1 MNKDAFMDYFFGR
14 KEETNGYS
22 RLEGVWIEADT
33 LEFAIYK
40 FAYAEDDIY
49 KYLSDYSLSEYNYD
63 LRKYVLKDGC
73 YDKAEINIYA
83 KTNKDSE
90 SELVKTIKISELEN
104 FNFDDIEK
112 KLASKGQKADSQE
125 IALVKEDTIKIYA
138 ENLPQE
144 FKEGKI
150 KTVKDF
156 NNCRTEIEKKMLELE
171 KQKQELESQIAEME
185 KWLKGKYRVIC
196 AYETY
201 LGTKEEIVELIG
213 EGKTSNEPIH
223 LYQAV
228 RFMDEEYGIVNLEK
242 ITETTYVEMD
252 AFDYKNIDL
261 FDKWITENYKM
272 FIPSERGIVMWRIKR
287 LRKDYGDTWENM
299 VCNGY
304 NANCYFLIRN
314 GERLYRIFS
323 DVASKDDTM
332 FPTEQQSLIAG
343 RKWSTSKEFDQESF
357 MENTLPWKY
366 ILVAI
371 QGILDRTNILGTDC
385 QFKTNLICGL
395 FDKEKIVLVRDKERK
410 DLIGDDTMPSWSNY
424 LKENR
429 NKTKIGDRIIITD
442 LWGSKNYYVGH
453 TDDISFICDHNIG
466 WRRRW
471 VGIPNRSKVYEIKDY
486 DEKKDKYKIL
496 YFEERWFD
504 DIKKKRTAIW
514 LDKTEFFNLSQTT
527 EKDLKYYLNDRRER
541 ENYLD
546 MLPKVKLA
554 YKYFKTKAY
563 EREDYFK
570 EHFAEE

>member
-1 MNKDAFMDYFFGR
+1 MKYFFGR

-22 RLEGVWIEADT
+22 RLEGVWVEADT

-40 FAYAEDDIY
+40 FAYTEDDIY
-49 KYLSDYSLSEYNYD
+49 KYLSDYSLSEYNYT
-63 LRKYVLKDGC
+63 LNKYIIKDGC

-83 KTNKDSE
+83 KTNEDSE
-90 SELVKTIKISELEN
+90 SELVKTIKVSELEN
-104 FNFDDIEK
+104 FNFDNVEK
-112 KLASKGQKADSQE
+112 ELSSKGHKANSQE
-125 IALVKEDTIKIYA
+125 IALMNDDTIKVYA

-171 KQKQELESQIAEME
+171 KQKQELESQITEME

-201 LGTKEEIVELIG
+201 LGTKEEVVELIG
-213 EGKTSNEPIH
+213 KGKTSNEPIH

-272 FIPSERGIVMWRIKR
+272 FIPAERGIVMWRIKR
-287 LRKDYGDTWENM
+287 HGKDYGDKWENI

-323 DVASKDDTM
+323 DVESKDDTM
-332 FPTEQQSLIAG
+332 FPTEEQSLQAG
-343 RKWSTSKEFDQESF
+343 RKWSMSKEFDQESF

-366 ILVAI
+366 ILIAI
-371 QGILDRTNILGTDC
+371 QGILDRTDILGTDC

-410 DLIGDDTMPSWSNY
+410 DLIGDATMPSWYSY

-429 NKTKIGDRIIITD
+429 NKTKVGDRIIITD
-442 LWGSKNYYVGH
+442 LCGSKNYYSGA
-453 TDDISFICDHNIG
+453 TDDTDFIYEHDMD

-486 DEKKDKYKIL
+486 NEKKDKYKIL
-496 YFEERWFD
+496 YFEERWYD
-504 DIKKKRTAIW
+504 DTKKKRTAIW
-514 LDKTEFFNLSQTT
+514 LHKDEFFNISQTT

-546 MLPKVKLA
+546 MLPKIKLA

-570 EHFAEE
+570 EHFMDD

>member
-1 MNKDAFMDYFFGR
+1 MDYFFGR

-22 RLEGVWIEADT
+22 RYEGVWIEADT

-40 FAYAEDDIY
+40 FAYTEDNIY
-49 KYLSDYSLSEYNYD
+49 KYLSDYSLSEYNSD
-63 LRKYVLKDGC
+63 LHKYIIKDGC

-83 KTNKDSE
+83 KTNEGSE
-90 SELVKTIKISELEN
+90 SELVKTIKVSELEN
-104 FNFDDIEK
+104 FNFDDVEK
-112 KLASKGQKADSQE
+112 KLSSKGQKADSQE
-125 IALVKEDTIKIYA
+125 IALMNDDAIKVYA

-150 KTVKDF
+150 KTIKDF
-156 NNCRTEIEKKMLELE
+156 NSCRTEIEKKMLELE
-171 KQKQELESQIAEME
+171 KQKQELKSQIVEME

-201 LGTKEEIVELIG
+201 LGTKEEVVELIG

-252 AFDYKNIDL
+252 DFDYKNIDL
-261 FDKWITENYKM
+261 FDKWIAENYKM

-287 LRKDYGDTWENM
+287 RRKDYGDKWENM
-299 VCNGY
+299 TCNGY

-323 DVASKDDTM
+323 DVTSKDDTM
-332 FPTEQQSLIAG
+332 FPTEQQSIEAG
-343 RKWSTSKEFDQESF
+343 YKFHGYKENEEFDQEEF

-366 ILVAI
+366 ILIAI
-371 QGILDRTNILGTDC
+371 QGILDRTDILGTDC

-410 DLIGDDTMPSWSNY
+410 DLIGDDTMPSWKNY
-424 LKENR
+424 LQENR
-429 NKTKIGDRIIITD
+429 DKTKIGDRIIITD
-442 LWGSKNYYVGH
+442 LWGSKNHYSGT
-453 TDDISFICDHNIG
+453 TDDVDFICEHDMD
-466 WRRRW
+466 WRRKY
-471 VGIPNRSKVYEIKDY
+471 VGIPKRSKVYEIKDY
-486 DEKKDKYKIL
+486 NEKKDKYKIL
-496 YFEERWFD
+496 YFEERWYD
-504 DIKKKRTAIW
+504 DTKKKRTAIW
-514 LDKTEFFNLSQTT
+514 LRKDEFFNISQTT
-527 EKDLKYYLNDRRER
+527 EKDLRYYLNDRRER

-546 MLPKVKLA
+546 MLPKIKLA

-570 EHFAEE
+570 EHFMDD

>member
-1 MNKDAFMDYFFGR
+1 MTYSFGR
-14 KEETNGYS
+14 IGETNGYS
-22 RLEGVWIEADT
+22 RFEGVHIEADS

-40 FAYAEDDIY
+40 FAYTEDNIY
-49 KYLSDYSLSEYNYD
+49 KYLSDYSLSEYNSG
-63 LRKYVLKDGC
+63 LNKYIIKDGC
-73 YDKAEINIYA
+73 YDKAEINIYVN
-83 KTNKDSE
+83 TEEDSK
-90 SELVKTIKISELEN
+90 LVKTIKVSELEN
-104 FNFDDIEK
+104 FNFDDVEK
-112 KLASKGQKADSQE
+112 ELSSKGQKTDSQE
-125 IALVKEDTIKIYA
+125 IALLKDDSVKVYA

-156 NNCRTEIEKKMLELE
+156 NSCRTEIEKKMLELE
-171 KQKQELESQIAEME
+171 KQKQELKLQIAEME

-201 LGTKEEIVELIG
+201 LGTKEEVIELIG

-242 ITETTYVEMD
+242 ITETTYVEMED
-252 AFDYKNIDL
+252 FDYKNIDL

-287 LRKDYGDTWENM
+287 RGKDYGDRWENM

-332 FPTEQQSLIAG
+332 FPTEEQSIQAG
-343 RKWSTSKEFDQESF
+343 KKWHNDKEFDRETF
-357 MENTLPWKY
+357 EENTLPWKY
-366 ILVAI
+366 ILIAI
-371 QGILDRTNILGTDC
+371 QGILDRTDILGTDC

-410 DLIGDDTMPSWSNY
+410 DLIGDDTMPSWNNY
-424 LKENR
+424 LQENR
-429 NKTKIGDRIIITD
+429 NKTKVGDRIIITD
-442 LWGSKNYYVGH
+442 LWGSKNYYLGN
-453 TDDISFICDHNIG
+453 TDDADFIYEHHMD
-466 WRRRW
+466 WRRRL
-471 VGIPNRSKVYEIKDY
+471 VGIPSRSKVYEIKDY
-486 DEKKDKYKIL
+486 NEDWGYKIL
-496 YFEERWFD
+496 YFEERWYD
-504 DIKKKRTAIW
+504 DTKKKRTAIW
-514 LDKTEFFNLSQTT
+514 LDKTEFFNISQST

-541 ENYLD
+541 EKYLD
-546 MLPKVKLA
+546 MLPKIELA

-570 EHFAEE
+570 EHFMDD

>member
-1 MNKDAFMDYFFGR
+1 MDYFFGR

-49 KYLSDYSLSEYNYD
+49 KYLSDYSLSEYNYE

-83 KTNKDSE
+83 KTNEDSE

-112 KLASKGQKADSQE
+112 KLSSKGQKADSQE
-125 IALVKEDTIKIYA
+125 IALLKEDTVKVYD

-156 NNCRTEIEKKMLELE
+156 NNCRTELEKKMLELE
-171 KQKQELESQIAEME
+171 KCKQELESQIAEME

-332 FPTEQQSLIAG
+332 FPTEQQSLTAG

-410 DLIGDDTMPSWSNY
+410 DLIGDDTMPSWNTY

-442 LWGSKNYYVGH
+442 LWGSKNYYIGH
-453 TDDISFICDHNIG
+453 TDDISFICEHNMG
-466 WRRRW
+466 WRRKW
-471 VGIPNRSKVYEIKDY
+471 VGIPNRSKAYEIKDY

-496 YFEERWFD
+496 YFEEMWSD
-504 DIKKKRTAIW
+504 DTKKKRTAIW

>member
-1 MNKDAFMDYFFGR
+1 MNYFFGR
-14 KEETNGYS
+14 KEERNGYP
-22 RLEGVWIEADT
+22 RFDGVQVEADT

-40 FAYAEDDIY
+40 FVYTEKNIY
-49 KYLSDYSLSEYNYD
+49 KYLSDYSLSEYNSD
-63 LRKYVLKDGC
+63 LGRYAIKDGC
-73 YDKAEINIYA
+73 YNKAKINIYVE
-83 KTNKDSE
+83 TEEDSK
-90 SELVKTIKISELEN
+90 LVKTIKISELEN
-104 FNFDDIEK
+104 FNFDDVEK
-112 KLASKGQKADSQE
+112 ELSSKGQKADSQE
-125 IALVKEDTIKIYA
+125 IALLKDDTVKVYA

-171 KQKQELESQIAEME
+171 IQKRKLESQLAEME

-201 LGTKEEIVELIG
+201 LGTKEEVIELIG

-242 ITETTYVEMD
+242 LTETTWVESE

-261 FDKWITENYKM
+261 FDEWITKNYKM

-287 LRKDYGDTWENM
+287 RGKDYDDRWENM

-332 FPTEQQSLIAG
+332 FPTEEQSIQAG
-343 RKWSTSKEFDQESF
+343 KKWHNDKEFDRETF
-357 MENTLPWKY
+357 EENILPWKY

-371 QGILDRTNILGTDC
+371 QGILDRTDILGTDC

-410 DLIGDDTMPSWSNY
+410 DLIGDATMPYWYNY

-442 LWGSKNYYVGH
+442 LWGSKNYYSGS
-453 TDDISFICDHNIG
+453 TDDVDFICEHNMD
-466 WRRRW
+466 WRRKW

-486 DEKKDKYKIL
+486 DDKKDKYKIL
-496 YFEERWFD
+496 YFEERWYGD
-504 DIKKKRTAIW
+504 TKKKRTAIW
-514 LDKTEFFNLSQTT
+514 LNKDEFFNISQTT

-546 MLPKVKLA
+546 MIPKIKLA

-570 EHFAEE
+570 EHFTDD

>member
-1 MNKDAFMDYFFGR
+1 MDYFFGR

-49 KYLSDYSLSEYNYD
+49 KYLSDYSLSEYNYE

-90 SELVKTIKISELEN
+90 PKFVKTVKISELEN

-125 IALVKEDTIKIYA
+125 IALVKEDTVKVYA

-287 LRKDYGDTWENM
+287 LRKDYGDIWENM

-314 GERLYRIFS
+314 GERLYRVFS
-323 DVASKDDTM
+323 DVSSKDDTM
-332 FPTEQQSLIAG
+332 FPTKEQNIQAG

-410 DLIGDDTMPSWSNY
+410 DLIGDNTMPSWNNY

-442 LWGSKNYYVGH
+442 LWGSKNYYIGH
-453 TDDISFICDHNIG
+453 TDDISFICDHHIG

-496 YFEERWFD
+496 YFEERWSD

-527 EKDLKYYLNDRRER
+527 EEDLKYYLNDRRER

-563 EREDYFK
+563 EREDYFR
-570 EHFAEE
+570 EHFADD

>member
-1 MNKDAFMDYFFGR
+1 MNYFFGR
-14 KEETNGYS
+14 KKETNGYS
-22 RLEGVWIEADT
+22 RFEGVRIEADT

-40 FAYAEDDIY
+40 FAYTEDNIY
-49 KYLSDYSLSEYNYD
+49 KYLSDYRLSEYNYG
-63 LRKYVLKDGC
+63 LNKYVLKDGC
-73 YDKAEINIYA
+73 YDKAKINIYVR
-83 KTNKDSE
+83 TTEDSE
-90 SELVKTIKISELEN
+90 LEFVKTIKISELEN
-104 FNFDDIEK
+104 LNFDDVEK
-112 KLASKGQKADSQE
+112 ELSSKGQKTDSQE
-125 IALVKEDTIKIYA
+125 IALMNDDAIKVYA

-156 NNCRTEIEKKMLELE
+156 NNCRNEIEKKKLELE

-201 LGTKEEIVELIG
+201 LGTKEEVVELIG

-242 ITETTYVEMD
+242 ITETTWVESD
-252 AFDYKNIDL
+252 DFDYKNINL
-261 FDKWITENYKM
+261 FDEWITKNYKM

-287 LRKDYGDTWENM
+287 LRKDYGDKWENM
-299 VCNGY
+299 ACNGY

-332 FPTEQQSLIAG
+332 FPTEAQSIQAG
-343 RKWSTSKEFDQESF
+343 YKFHGFKDNEKFDQESF

-366 ILVAI
+366 ILIAI
-371 QGILDRTNILGTDC
+371 QGILDRTDILGTDC
-385 QFKTNLICGL
+385 QFKTNLILGL
-395 FDKEKIVLVRDKERK
+395 YDKEKIVLVRDKERK
-410 DLIGDDTMPSWSNY
+410 DLIGDDTMPSWHDY

-429 NKTKIGDRIIITD
+429 NKTKVGDRIIITD
-442 LWGSKNYYVGH
+442 LWGSKNYYNGA
-453 TDDISFICDHNIG
+453 TDDTHFICEHDMD

-486 DEKKDKYKIL
+486 NEKKDKYKIL
-496 YFEERWFD
+496 YFEERYFGD
-504 DIKKKRTAIW
+504 TKRKRTAIW
-514 LDKTEFFNLSQTT
+514 LNKDEFFNISQTT

-541 ENYLD
+541 EHYLY
-546 MLPKVKLA
+546 MIPKVKLA

-563 EREDYFK
+563 EREDYFR
-570 EHFAEE
+570 EHFMDD

>member
-1 MNKDAFMDYFFGR
+1 MDYFFGR

-49 KYLSDYSLSEYNYD
+49 KYLSDSSLSEYDYN
-63 LRKYVLKDGC
+63 LNKYLLKDGC

-83 KTNKDSE
+83 KTNEGSE

-112 KLASKGQKADSQE
+112 KLSSKGQKADSQE
-125 IALVKEDTIKIYA
+125 IALIKEDTVKVYA

-156 NNCRTEIEKKMLELE
+156 NNCRTEIEKKILELE
-171 KQKQELESQIAEME
+171 KQKQKLNSQIAEME

-287 LRKDYGDTWENM
+287 LNKDYGDTWENM

-332 FPTEQQSLIAG
+332 FPTEQQSLEAG

-385 QFKTNLICGL
+385 QFKTNLLCGL

-410 DLIGDDTMPSWSNY
+410 DLIGDNTMPSWYDY

-442 LWGSKNYYVGH
+442 LWGSKNYYIGH

-496 YFEERWFD
+496 YFEERWYN

-527 EKDLKYYLNDRRER
+527 EEDLKYYLNDRRER

>member
-1 MNKDAFMDYFFGR
+1 MDYFFGR

-40 FAYAEDDIY
+40 FAYAENDIY

-63 LRKYVLKDGC
+63 LCKYVLKDGC
-73 YDKAEINIYA
+73 YDKAKINIYI
-83 KTNKDSE
+83 KTEEDYK
-90 SELVKTIKISELEN
+90 LVKTIKISELEN

-112 KLASKGQKADSQE
+112 KLSSKGQKADSQE
-125 IALVKEDTIKIYA
+125 IALVKEDTVKVYA

-156 NNCRTEIEKKMLELE
+156 NNCRTELEKKMLELE
-171 KQKQELESQIAEME
+171 KQKQELKSQIAEME

-242 ITETTYVEMD
+242 IKETTYVEMD

-272 FIPSERGIVMWRIKR
+272 FIPAERGIVMWRIRR
-287 LRKDYGDTWENM
+287 LNKDYGDTWENM

-314 GERLYRIFS
+314 GERLYRVFS
-323 DVASKDDTM
+323 DVSSKEDTM
-332 FPTEQQSLIAG
+332 FPTEQQSLEAG

-410 DLIGDDTMPSWSNY
+410 DLIGDDTMPSWHDY

-442 LWGSKNYYVGH
+442 LWGSKNYYIGH

-471 VGIPNRSKVYEIKDY
+471 VGIPDRSKVYEIKDY

-496 YFEERWFD
+496 YFEERWSD
-504 DIKKKRTAIW
+504 DTKKKRTAIW
-514 LDKTEFFNLSQTT
+514 LNKDEFFNISQTT

-541 ENYLD
+541 ESYLD

>member
-1 MNKDAFMDYFFGR
+1 MDYFFGR

-33 LEFAIYK
+33 LEFAVYK
-40 FAYAEDDIY
+40 FAYADNDIY
-49 KYLSDYSLSEYNYD
+49 KYLSDYSLSEYNYE

-73 YDKAEINIYA
+73 YDKAEINIYT
-83 KTNKDSE
+83 KTGKDSE
-90 SELVKTIKISELEN
+90 LELVKTIKISELEN

-112 KLASKGQKADSQE
+112 KLSSKGQKADSQE
-125 IALVKEDTIKIYA
+125 IALVKEDTVKVYA

-156 NNCRTEIEKKMLELE
+156 NNCRTELEKKILELE
-171 KQKQELESQIAEME
+171 KQKQELESQITEME

-213 EGKTSNEPIH
+213 EGKTSTEPIH

-242 ITETTYVEMD
+242 IKETTYVEMD
-252 AFDYKNIDL
+252 AFDYRNIDL

-272 FIPSERGIVMWRIKR
+272 FIPAERGIVMWRIRR
-287 LRKDYGDTWENM
+287 LKKDYGDTWENM

-314 GERLYRIFS
+314 GERLYRVFS
-323 DVASKDDTM
+323 DVSSKDDTM
-332 FPTEQQSLIAG
+332 FPTEQQSLAAG

-395 FDKEKIVLVRDKERK
+395 FDKDKIVLVRDKERK
-410 DLIGDDTMPSWSNY
+410 DLIGDGTMPSWSTY

-442 LWGSKNYYVGH
+442 LWGSKNSYIGS
-453 TDDISFICDHNIG
+453 TDDISFICDHDMG

-471 VGIPNRSKVYEIKDY
+471 VGIPKRNKVYEIKDY
-486 DEKKDKYKIL
+486 NEKKDKYKIL
-496 YFEERWFD
+496 YFEEMWCD
-504 DIKKKRTAIW
+504 DVKKKRTAIW

-570 EHFAEE
+570 EHFAE

>member
-1 MNKDAFMDYFFGR
+1 MNYFFGR
-14 KEETNGYS
+14 KEETNGYP

-40 FAYAEDDIY
+40 FAYTRDNIY
-49 KYLSDYSLSEYNYD
+49 KYLSDYNLSEYNSD
-63 LRKYVLKDGC
+63 LGRYVIKNGC
-73 YDKAEINIYA
+73 YDKAEINIYTET
-83 KTNKDSE
+83 KEDYKFI
-90 SELVKTIKISELEN
+90 KTIKISELEN
-104 FNFDDIEK
+104 FNFDDVEK
-112 KLASKGQKADSQE
+112 KLSSKGQKADSQE
-125 IALVKEDTIKIYA
+125 IVLMNDDTIKVYA

-144 FKEGKI
+144 FKEDKI

-156 NNCRTEIEKKMLELE
+156 NNCRTQIEKKMLELE
-171 KQKQELESQIAEME
+171 KQKQELKLQIAEME

-201 LGTKEEIVELIG
+201 LGTKEEVVELIG

-242 ITETTYVEMD
+242 LTETTWVQQD
-252 AFDYKNIDL
+252 DFDYQNIDL
-261 FDKWITENYKM
+261 FDDWITKNYKM

-287 LRKDYGDTWENM
+287 RRKDYGDKWENM
-299 VCNGY
+299 VCDGY
-304 NANCYFLIRN
+304 NRNCYFLIRN

-323 DVASKDDTM
+323 DVESKNDTM
-332 FPTEQQSLIAG
+332 FPTEQQSIEAG
-343 RKWSTSKEFDQESF
+343 KKWSSDKGFDQESF

-366 ILVAI
+366 ILIAI

-410 DLIGDDTMPSWSNY
+410 DLIGDDTMPSWYNY

-442 LWGSKNYYVGH
+442 LWGSKNYYGSD
-453 TDDISFICDHNIG
+453 TDDSYFIYEHNMD

-486 DEKKDKYKIL
+486 NEKKDKYKIL
-496 YFEERWFD
+496 YFEERWYND
-504 DIKKKRTAIW
+504 TKKKRTAIW
-514 LDKTEFFNLSQTT
+514 LNKDEFFNISQTT

-541 ENYLD
+541 EKYLD
-546 MLPKVKLA
+546 MLPKIKLA

-570 EHFAEE
+570 EHFMDD

>member
-1 MNKDAFMDYFFGR
+1 MDYFFGR

-22 RLEGVWIEADT
+22 RLEGVWVEADT

-40 FAYAEDDIY
+40 FAYTEDNIY
-49 KYLSDYSLSEYNYD
+49 KYLSDYSLSEYNSD
-63 LRKYVLKDGC
+63 LGRYVIKNGC

-83 KTNKDSE
+83 KINKDSE
-90 SELVKTIKISELEN
+90 SELVKTIKVSELEN
-104 FNFDDIEK
+104 FNFDDVEEK
-112 KLASKGQKADSQE
+112 LSSKGQKANSQE
-125 IALVKEDTIKIYA
+125 IALINDDTIKVYA

-156 NNCRTEIEKKMLELE
+156 NSCRTEIEKKMLELE
-171 KQKQELESQIAEME
+171 KQKQELKSQITEME

-201 LGTKEEIVELIG
+201 LGTKEEVVELIG
-213 EGKTSNEPIH
+213 KGKTSNEPIH

-242 ITETTYVEMD
+242 ITETTYIKMD
-252 AFDYKNIDL
+252 DFDYKNIDL

-287 LRKDYGDTWENM
+287 RGKDYGDKWENM
-299 VCNGY
+299 VCNEY

-332 FPTEQQSLIAG
+332 FPTEEQSIKAG
-343 RKWSTSKEFDQESF
+343 YKFHGYKENEEFDQESF

-366 ILVAI
+366 ILIAI

-385 QFKTNLICGL
+385 QFKTNLILGL
-395 FDKEKIVLVRDKERK
+395 YDKEKIVLVRDKERK
-410 DLIGDDTMPSWSNY
+410 DVIGDNTMPSWYNY

-442 LWGSKNYYVGH
+442 LWGSKNYYGGV
-453 TDDISFICDHNIG
+453 TDDVDFICEHNMD
-466 WRRRW
+466 WRRKY
-471 VGIPNRSKVYEIKDY
+471 VGVPNRSKVYEIKDY
-486 DEKKDKYKIL
+486 DKKKDKYKIL
-496 YFEERWFD
+496 YFEERYFGD
-504 DIKKKRTAIW
+504 TKRKRTAIW
-514 LDKTEFFNLSQTT
+514 LNKDEFFNLSQTT

-546 MLPKVKLA
+546 MLPIIKLA

-570 EHFAEE
+570 EHFTDD

>member
-1 MNKDAFMDYFFGR
+1 MNYFFGR
-14 KEETNGYS
+14 KEKTNGYS
-22 RLEGVWIEADT
+22 SLEGVYIEADS

-40 FAYAEDDIY
+40 FAYTENNIY
-49 KYLSDYSLSEYNYD
+49 KYLSDYNLSEYNYD
-63 LRKYVLKDGC
+63 LNRYVIKDGC

-83 KTNKDSE
+83 KTNEDSK

-104 FNFDDIEK
+104 FNFDDVEK
-112 KLASKGQKADSQE
+112 KLSSKGQKADSQE
-125 IALVKEDTIKIYA
+125 IALLKDDTVKVYD

-156 NNCRTEIEKKMLELE
+156 NNCRNEIEKKMFELE
-171 KQKQELESQIAEME
+171 KQKQELKLQVAEME

-201 LGTKEEIVELIG
+201 LGTKEEVVELIG

-252 AFDYKNIDL
+252 DFDYKNIDL
-261 FDKWITENYKM
+261 FDKWIVENYKM

-287 LRKDYGDTWENM
+287 RNKDYGDTWENM
-299 VCNGY
+299 TCNGY

-323 DVASKDDTM
+323 DVVSKDDTM
-332 FPTEQQSLIAG
+332 FPTEQQSIDAG
-343 RKWSTSKEFDQESF
+343 YRFHGYIENEEFDQESF

-366 ILVAI
+366 ILIAI
-371 QGILDRTNILGTDC
+371 QGILDRTDILGTDC

-410 DLIGDDTMPSWSNY
+410 DLIGDDTMPSWYNY

-429 NKTKIGDRIIITD
+429 DKTKIGDRIIITN
-442 LWGSKNYYVGH
+442 LWGSKNHYSGTTDDADFIYEHDMDWRRKYVG
-453 TDDISFICDHNIG
+453 
-466 WRRRW
+466 
-471 VGIPNRSKVYEIKDY
+471 VPKKSKVYEIKDY
-486 DEKKDKYKIL
+486 NEKKDKYKIL
-496 YFEERWFD
+496 YFEERYFGD
-504 DIKKKRTAIW
+504 TKRKRTAIW
-514 LDKTEFFNLSQTT
+514 LNKDEFFNLSQTT

-546 MLPKVKLA
+546 MIPKIKLA

-563 EREDYFK
+563 EREDYFR
-570 EHFAEE
+570 EHFTDD

>member
-1 MNKDAFMDYFFGR
+1 MDYFFGR

-49 KYLSDYSLSEYNYD
+49 KYLSDYSLSEYNYE

-90 SELVKTIKISELEN
+90 PKFVKTVKISELEN

-125 IALVKEDTIKIYA
+125 IALVKEDTVKVYA

-314 GERLYRIFS
+314 GERLYRVFS
-323 DVASKDDTM
+323 DVSSKDDTM
-332 FPTEQQSLIAG
+332 FPTKEQNIQAG

-410 DLIGDDTMPSWSNY
+410 DLIGDNTMPSWNNY

-442 LWGSKNYYVGH
+442 LWGSKNYYIGH
-453 TDDISFICDHNIG
+453 TDDISFICDHHIG

-496 YFEERWFD
+496 YFEERWSD

-527 EKDLKYYLNDRRER
+527 EEDLKYYLNDRRER

-563 EREDYFK
+563 EREDYFR
-570 EHFAEE
+570 EHFADD

>member
-1 MNKDAFMDYFFGR
+1 MTYFFGR
-14 KEETNGYS
+14 IAETNGYS
-22 RLEGVWIEADT
+22 IFKGVDIEADT

-40 FAYAEDDIY
+40 FAYTEDNIY
-49 KYLSDYSLSEYNYD
+49 KYLSDYSLSEYNSG
-63 LRKYVLKDGC
+63 LNKYVIKDGC
-73 YDKAEINIYA
+73 YDKAEINIYVN
-83 KTNKDSE
+83 TEKDSKP
-90 SELVKTIKISELEN
+90 VKTIKVSELEN
-104 FNFDDIEK
+104 FNFDDVEK
-112 KLASKGQKADSQE
+112 ELSSKGQKTDSQE
-125 IALVKEDTIKIYA
+125 IALLKDDTVKVYA

-171 KQKQELESQIAEME
+171 KQKRKLESQIAEME

-201 LGTKEEIVELIG
+201 LGTKEEVIELIG

-242 ITETTYVEMD
+242 ITETTYVEMED
-252 AFDYKNIDL
+252 FDYQNIDL

-287 LRKDYGDTWENM
+287 RGKDYGDRWENM

-332 FPTEQQSLIAG
+332 FPTEEQSIQAG
-343 RKWSTSKEFDQESF
+343 KKWYNDKEFDRETF
-357 MENTLPWKY
+357 EENTLPWKY
-366 ILVAI
+366 ILIAI
-371 QGILDRTNILGTDC
+371 QGILDRTDILGTDC

-410 DLIGDDTMPSWSNY
+410 DLIGDDTMPSWNNY
-424 LKENR
+424 LQENR
-429 NKTKIGDRIIITD
+429 DKTKVGDRIIITD
-442 LWGSKNYYVGH
+442 LWGSKNCYIGN
-453 TDDISFICDHNIG
+453 TDDSDFIYEHHMD

-471 VGIPNRSKVYEIKDY
+471 VGIPSRSKVYEVKDY
-486 DEKKDKYKIL
+486 NEDWGYKIL
-496 YFEERWFD
+496 YFEERWYD
-504 DIKKKRTAIW
+504 DTKKKRTALW
-514 LDKTEFFNLSQTT
+514 LDKTEFFNISQTT
-527 EKDLKYYLNDRRER
+527 EEDLKYYLNDRRER
-541 ENYLD
+541 EKYLE
-546 MLPKVKLA
+546 MLPKIKLA
-554 YKYFKTKAY
+554 YKYFKIKAY

-570 EHFAEE
+570 EHFTDD

>member
-1 MNKDAFMDYFFGR
+1 MTYFFGR
-14 KEETNGYS
+14 IGETNGYS
-22 RLEGVWIEADT
+22 RFEGVDIEADT

-40 FAYAEDDIY
+40 FAYTEDNIY
-49 KYLSDYSLSEYNYD
+49 KYLSDYSLSEYNSD
-63 LRKYVLKDGC
+63 LNKYIIKEGC
-73 YDKAEINIYA
+73 YDKAEINIYVN
-83 KTNKDSE
+83 TEEDSK
-90 SELVKTIKISELEN
+90 LVKTIKVSELEN
-104 FNFDDIEK
+104 FNFDDVK
-112 KLASKGQKADSQE
+112 KELSSKGQKTDSQE
-125 IALVKEDTIKIYA
+125 IALLKDDTVKVYA

-171 KQKQELESQIAEME
+171 KQKQELKSQIAEME

-201 LGTKEEIVELIG
+201 LGTKEEVIELIG

-242 ITETTYVEMD
+242 ITETTYVEMED
-252 AFDYKNIDL
+252 FDYQNIDL

-287 LRKDYGDTWENM
+287 RGKDYGDRWENM

-332 FPTEQQSLIAG
+332 FPTEEQSIQAG
-343 RKWSTSKEFDQESF
+343 KKWYNDKEFDRETF
-357 MENTLPWKY
+357 EENTLPWKY
-366 ILVAI
+366 ILIAI
-371 QGILDRTNILGTDC
+371 QGILDRTDILGTDC

-410 DLIGDDTMPSWSNY
+410 DLIGDDTMPSWNNY
-424 LKENR
+424 LQENR
-429 NKTKIGDRIIITD
+429 DKTKVGDRIIITD
-442 LWGSKNYYVGH
+442 LWGSKNYYLGN
-453 TDDISFICDHNIG
+453 TDDADFIYEHHMD
-466 WRRRW
+466 WRRRL
-471 VGIPNRSKVYEIKDY
+471 VGIPSRSKVYEVKDY
-486 DEKKDKYKIL
+486 NEDWGYKIL
-496 YFEERWFD
+496 YFEERWYD
-504 DIKKKRTAIW
+504 DTKKKRTAIW
-514 LDKTEFFNLSQTT
+514 LDKTEFFNISQTT

-541 ENYLD
+541 EKYLD
-546 MLPKVKLA
+546 MLPKIKLA

-570 EHFAEE
+570 EHFTDD

>member
-1 MNKDAFMDYFFGR
+1 MDYFFGR

-40 FAYAEDDIY
+40 FVYTEDDIY
-49 KYLSDYSLSEYNYD
+49 KYLSDYSLSEYNYE

-83 KTNKDSE
+83 KTDKDSE
-90 SELVKTIKISELEN
+90 SEFVKTIKISELEN

-112 KLASKGQKADSQE
+112 KLLSKGQKADSQE
-125 IALVKEDTIKIYA
+125 IALVKEDTVKIYA

-156 NNCRTEIEKKMLELE
+156 NNCRTELEKKMLELE
-171 KQKQELESQIAEME
+171 KQKQELKSQIAEME

-201 LGTKEEIVELIG
+201 LGTEEEIVELIG

-252 AFDYKNIDL
+252 AFDYTNIDL

-272 FIPSERGIVMWRIKR
+272 FIPAERGIVMWRIRR
-287 LRKDYGDTWENM
+287 LKKDYGDTWENM

-314 GERLYRIFS
+314 GERLYRVFS
-323 DVASKDDTM
+323 DVSSKDDTM
-332 FPTEQQSLIAG
+332 FPTEQQSLAAG

-385 QFKTNLICGL
+385 QFKTNLLCGL
-395 FDKEKIVLVRDKERK
+395 FDKDKIVLVRDKERK
-410 DLIGDDTMPSWSNY
+410 DLIGDSTMPSWNNY

-429 NKTKIGDRIIITD
+429 SKTKIGDRIIITD
-442 LWGSKNYYVGH
+442 LWGSKSSYIGS
-453 TDDISFICDHNIG
+453 TDDISFICDHDMG
-466 WRRRW
+466 WRRKW
-471 VGIPNRSKVYEIKDY
+471 VGIPKRNKVYEIKDY
-486 DEKKDKYKIL
+486 NEKTDKYKIL
-496 YFEERWFD
+496 YFEEMWCD
-504 DIKKKRTAIW
+504 DVKKKRTAIW

-570 EHFAEE
+570 EHFAE

>member
-1 MNKDAFMDYFFGR
+1 MTYFFGR
-14 KEETNGYS
+14 KEETNGYP
-22 RLEGVWIEADT
+22 RFEGVRIEADT

-40 FAYAEDDIY
+40 FAYTENNIY
-49 KYLSDYSLSEYNYD
+49 KYLSDYSLSEYNCD
-63 LRKYVLKDGC
+63 LNKYIIKDGC
-73 YDKAEINIYA
+73 YDKAEINIYVN
-83 KTNKDSE
+83 TEKDSKP
-90 SELVKTIKISELEN
+90 VKTIKISELEN
-104 FNFDDIEK
+104 FNFDDVEK
-112 KLASKGQKADSQE
+112 ELSSKGQKTDSQE
-125 IALVKEDTIKIYA
+125 IALLKDDTVKVYA

-171 KQKQELESQIAEME
+171 KRKQELKSQVAEME

-201 LGTKEEIVELIG
+201 LGTKEEVIELIG

-252 AFDYKNIDL
+252 DFDYKNIDL

-287 LRKDYGDTWENM
+287 RGKDYSDRWENM

-323 DVASKDDTM
+323 DVESKDDTM
-332 FPTEQQSLIAG
+332 FPTEEQSIQAG
-343 RKWSTSKEFDQESF
+343 KKWYNDEEFDRETF
-357 MENTLPWKY
+357 EENTLPWKY
-366 ILVAI
+366 ILIAI

-410 DLIGDDTMPSWSNY
+410 DLIGDNTMPSWYDY

-429 NKTKIGDRIIITD
+429 NKTKVGDRIIITD
-442 LWGSKNYYVGH
+442 LWDSKRNYIGI
-453 TDDISFICDHNIG
+453 TNDSDFIYEHHMD

-471 VGIPNRSKVYEIKDY
+471 VGIPSRSKVYEIKDY
-486 DEKKDKYKIL
+486 DEDWGYKIL
-496 YFEERWFD
+496 YFEERYFD
-504 DIKKKRTAIW
+504 NIKKKRTAIW
-514 LDKTEFFNLSQTT
+514 LDEREFFNISQTT

-541 ENYLD
+541 EKYLD
-546 MLPKVKLA
+546 MLPKIKLA

-570 EHFAEE
+570 EHFSEVDK

>member
-1 MNKDAFMDYFFGR
+1 MNYFFGR
-14 KEETNGYS
+14 KEETNGYQ

-40 FAYAEDDIY
+40 FAYTENNIY
-49 KYLSDYSLSEYNYD
+49 KYLSDYSLSEYNSD
-63 LRKYVLKDGC
+63 LNRYVIKDGC
-73 YDKAEINIYA
+73 YDKAEINIYT
-83 KTNKDSE
+83 KTNKDSK

-104 FNFDDIEK
+104 FNFDDVEK
-112 KLASKGQKADSQE
+112 ELSSKGQKANSQE
-125 IALVKEDTIKIYA
+125 IALMNDDTIKVYA

-144 FKEGKI
+144 FKEDKI

-171 KQKQELESQIAEME
+171 KQKQELKLQIAEME

-201 LGTKEEIVELIG
+201 LGTKEEVVELIG

-242 ITETTYVEMD
+242 ITETTYAKMD
-252 AFDYKNIDL
+252 DFDYKNIDL
-261 FDKWITENYKM
+261 FDEWITENYKM

-287 LRKDYGDTWENM
+287 RGKDYGDKWENM
-299 VCNGY
+299 VCNKY

-332 FPTEQQSLIAG
+332 FPTEEQSIEAG
-343 RKWSTSKEFDQESF
+343 KKWYDDKEFDQEKF

-366 ILVAI
+366 ILIAI
-371 QGILDRTNILGTDC
+371 QGILDRTDILGTDC
-385 QFKTNLICGL
+385 QFKTNLILGL
-395 FDKEKIVLVRDKERK
+395 YDKEKIVLVRDKERK
-410 DLIGDDTMPSWSNY
+410 DLIGDATMPSWYNY

-429 NKTKIGDRIIITD
+429 NKTKVGDRIIITD
-442 LWGSKNYYVGH
+442 LWGSKRNYSDT
-453 TDDISFICDHNIG
+453 TDDIDFICEHDMD

-486 DEKKDKYKIL
+486 NEEKDKYKIL
-496 YFEERWFD
+496 YFEERWGD
-504 DIKKKRTAIW
+504 DTKKKRTAIW
-514 LDKTEFFNLSQTT
+514 LNKDEFFNISQTT

-546 MLPKVKLA
+546 MLPKIKLA

-570 EHFAEE
+570 EHFMGN

>member
-1 MNKDAFMDYFFGR
+1 MNYFFGR
-14 KEETNGYS
+14 KEETNGYE
-22 RLEGVWIEADT
+22 RLDGVWVEADT

-40 FAYAEDDIY
+40 FAYTEDNIY
-49 KYLSDYSLSEYNYD
+49 KYLSDYSLSEYNYT
-63 LRKYVLKDGC
+63 LNKYIIKDGC

-83 KTNKDSE
+83 ETNEDSE
-90 SELVKTIKISELEN
+90 SELVKTIKVSELEN
-104 FNFDDIEK
+104 FNFDNVEK
-112 KLASKGQKADSQE
+112 ELSSKGQKADSQE
-125 IALVKEDTIKIYA
+125 IALMNDDTIKVYA

-171 KQKQELESQIAEME
+171 KQKQELKSQITEME

-201 LGTKEEIVELIG
+201 LGTKEEVVELIG

-242 ITETTYVEMD
+242 LTETTYVEME

-287 LRKDYGDTWENM
+287 RGKDYGDRWENM
-299 VCNGY
+299 VCNNY

-323 DVASKDDTM
+323 DVESKDDTM
-332 FPTEQQSLIAG
+332 FPTEEQSLQAG
-343 RKWSTSKEFDQESF
+343 RKWSMNEEFDQESF

-366 ILVAI
+366 ILIAI
-371 QGILDRTNILGTDC
+371 QGILDRTDILGTDC

-410 DLIGDDTMPSWSNY
+410 DLIGDATMPRWNDY
-424 LKENR
+424 LQENR
-429 NKTKIGDRIIITD
+429 DKTKIGDRIIITD
-442 LWGSKNYYVGH
+442 LWGSKNYYSGE
-453 TDDISFICDHNIG
+453 TDDADFIYEHHMD
-466 WRRRW
+466 WRRKW
-471 VGIPNRSKVYEIKDY
+471 VGIPKRSKVYEIKDY
-486 DEKKDKYKIL
+486 DESWGYKIL
-496 YFEERWFD
+496 YFEERWYGD
-504 DIKKKRTAIW
+504 TKKKRTAIW
-514 LDKTEFFNLSQTT
+514 LDKTEFFNISQTT

-546 MLPKVKLA
+546 MLPKIKLA

-563 EREDYFK
+563 EREDYFR
-570 EHFAEE
+570 EHFMDD

>member
-1 MNKDAFMDYFFGR
+1 MDYFFGR

-49 KYLSDYSLSEYNYD
+49 KYLSDYSLSEYNYE

-73 YDKAEINIYA
+73 YDKAKINIYI
-83 KTNKDSE
+83 KTEEDYK
-90 SELVKTIKISELEN
+90 LVKTIKISELEN
-104 FNFDDIEK
+104 FNFDDVEK
-112 KLASKGQKADSQE
+112 KLSSKGQKADSQE
-125 IALVKEDTIKIYA
+125 LALVKEDTVKVYA
-138 ENLPQE
+138 ENIPQE

-171 KQKQELESQIAEME
+171 KQKQELKSQIAEME

-314 GERLYRIFS
+314 GERLYRVFS
-323 DVASKDDTM
+323 DVSSKEDTM
-332 FPTEQQSLIAG
+332 FPTEQQSLEAG

-385 QFKTNLICGL
+385 QFKTNLLCGL

-410 DLIGDDTMPSWSNY
+410 DLIGDNTMPSWSNY

-471 VGIPNRSKVYEIKDY
+471 VGIPDRSKVYEIKDY

-496 YFEERWFD
+496 YIEERWSD
-504 DIKKKRTAIW
+504 DTKKKRTAIW
-514 LDKTEFFNLSQTT
+514 LNKDEFFNISQST
-527 EKDLKYYLNDRRER
+527 EEDLKYYLNDRRER

-570 EHFAEE
+570 EHFMDD

>member
-1 MNKDAFMDYFFGR
+1 MNYFFGR
-14 KEETNGYS
+14 KEKTNGYS
-22 RLEGVWIEADT
+22 SLEGVYIEADS

-40 FAYAEDDIY
+40 FAYTENNIY
-49 KYLSDYSLSEYNYD
+49 KYLSDYNLSEYNYD
-63 LRKYVLKDGC
+63 LNRYVIKDGC

-83 KTNKDSE
+83 KTNEDSE

-104 FNFDDIEK
+104 FNFDDVEK
-112 KLASKGQKADSQE
+112 KLSSKGQKADSQE
-125 IALVKEDTIKIYA
+125 IALLKDDTVKVYD

-156 NNCRTEIEKKMLELE
+156 NNCRNEIEKKMLELE
-171 KQKQELESQIAEME
+171 KQKQELKLQVAEME

-201 LGTKEEIVELIG
+201 LGTKEEVVELIG

-252 AFDYKNIDL
+252 DFDYKNIDL
-261 FDKWITENYKM
+261 FDKWIVENYKM

-287 LRKDYGDTWENM
+287 RNKDYGDTWENM
-299 VCNGY
+299 TCNGY

-323 DVASKDDTM
+323 DVVSKDDTM
-332 FPTEQQSLIAG
+332 FPTEQQSIDAG
-343 RKWSTSKEFDQESF
+343 YRFHGYIENEEFDQESF

-366 ILVAI
+366 ILIAI
-371 QGILDRTNILGTDC
+371 QGILDRTDILGTDC

-410 DLIGDDTMPSWSNY
+410 DLIGDDTMPSWYNY

-442 LWGSKNYYVGH
+442 LWGSKNHYSGTTDDADFIYEHDMDWRRKYVG
-453 TDDISFICDHNIG
+453 
-466 WRRRW
+466 
-471 VGIPNRSKVYEIKDY
+471 VPKKSKVYEIKDY
-486 DEKKDKYKIL
+486 NEKKDKYKIL
-496 YFEERWFD
+496 YFEERYFGD
-504 DIKKKRTAIW
+504 TKRKRTAIW
-514 LDKTEFFNLSQTT
+514 LDKDEFFNISQTT

-546 MLPKVKLA
+546 MLPKIKLA

-563 EREDYFK
+563 EREDYFR
-570 EHFAEE
+570 EHFMDD

>member
-1 MNKDAFMDYFFGR
+1 MNYFFGR
-14 KEETNGYS
+14 KEETNGYP

-40 FAYAEDDIY
+40 FAYTENNIY
-49 KYLSDYSLSEYNYD
+49 KYLSDYSLSEYNSD
-63 LRKYVLKDGC
+63 LSRYVIKDGC

-83 KTNKDSE
+83 KTNEDSE
-90 SELVKTIKISELEN
+90 SELVKTIKVSELEN
-104 FNFDDIEK
+104 FNFDNVK
-112 KLASKGQKADSQE
+112 KELSSKGQKANSQE
-125 IALVKEDTIKIYA
+125 ISLMNDDSIKVYA

-156 NNCRTEIEKKMLELE
+156 NNCRIEIEKKMLELE
-171 KQKQELESQIAEME
+171 KQKQELKLQIAEME

-201 LGTKEEIVELIG
+201 FGTKEEVVELIS

-223 LYQAV
+223 LYQTV

-242 ITETTYVEMD
+242 LTETTYVEMD

-287 LRKDYGDTWENM
+287 RGKDYGDRWENM

-323 DVASKDDTM
+323 DVSCKENTM
-332 FPTEQQSLIAG
+332 FPTEEQSIQAG
-343 RKWSTSKEFDQESF
+343 KKWFNDKEFDRETF
-357 MENTLPWKY
+357 EENMLPWKY

-385 QFKTNLICGL
+385 QFKTNLLCGL
-395 FDKEKIVLVRDKERK
+395 FDENKIVLVRDMERK
-410 DLIGDDTMPSWSNY
+410 DLIGDSTMPKFYDY

-442 LWGSKNYYVGH
+442 LYYGKSFGGTDNY
-453 TDDISFICDHNIG
+453 DFIYTHHMTWN
-466 WRRRW
+466 RRY
-471 VGIPNRSKVYEIKDY
+471 VGIPSRSKVYEIKDY
-486 DEKKDKYKIL
+486 DEDKGYKIL
-496 YFEERWFD
+496 YFEKRWWND
-504 DIKKKRTAIW
+504 TKKKRTAFW
-514 LDKTEFFNLSQTT
+514 LDKGEFFNISQTT
-527 EKDLKYYLNDRRER
+527 EKDIHYYLNDRRER

-546 MLPKVKLA
+546 IIPTMKLA
-554 YKYFKTKAY
+554 YKYFRTKAY

-570 EHFAEE
+570 EHFMDK

>member
-1 MNKDAFMDYFFGR
+1 MNYFFGR
-14 KEETNGYS
+14 KGETNGYP
-22 RLEGVWIEADT
+22 RFEGVHIEADT

-40 FAYAEDDIY
+40 FAYTEDNIY
-49 KYLSDYSLSEYNYD
+49 KYLSDYSLSEYNFN
-63 LRKYVLKDGC
+63 LNKYIIKDGC

-83 KTNKDSE
+83 KTNEDSE
-90 SELVKTIKISELEN
+90 SELVKTIKVSELEN
-104 FNFDDIEK
+104 FNFDNVK
-112 KLASKGQKADSQE
+112 KELSSKGQKANSQE
-125 IALVKEDTIKIYA
+125 ISLMNDDSIKVYA

-156 NNCRTEIEKKMLELE
+156 NNCRIEIEKKMLELE
-171 KQKQELESQIAEME
+171 KQKQELKLQIAEME

-201 LGTKEEIVELIG
+201 FGTKEEVVELIS

-223 LYQAV
+223 LYQTV

-242 ITETTYVEMD
+242 LTETTYVEMD

-287 LRKDYGDTWENM
+287 RGKDYGDRWENM

-323 DVASKDDTM
+323 DVSCKENTM
-332 FPTEQQSLIAG
+332 FPTEEQSIQAG
-343 RKWSTSKEFDQESF
+343 KKWFNDKEFDRETF
-357 MENTLPWKY
+357 EENMLPWKY

-385 QFKTNLICGL
+385 QFKTNLLCGL
-395 FDKEKIVLVRDKERK
+395 FDENKIVLVRDMERK
-410 DLIGDDTMPSWSNY
+410 DLIGDSTMPKFYDY

-442 LWGSKNYYVGH
+442 LYYGKSFGGTDNY
-453 TDDISFICDHNIG
+453 DFIYTHHMTWN
-466 WRRRW
+466 RRY
-471 VGIPNRSKVYEIKDY
+471 VGIPSRSKVYEIKDY
-486 DEKKDKYKIL
+486 DEDKGYKIL
-496 YFEERWFD
+496 YFEKRWWND
-504 DIKKKRTAIW
+504 TKKKRTAFW
-514 LDKTEFFNLSQTT
+514 LDKGEFFNISQTT
-527 EKDLKYYLNDRRER
+527 EKDIHYYLNDRRER

-546 MLPKVKLA
+546 IIPTMKLA
-554 YKYFKTKAY
+554 YKYFRTKAY

-570 EHFAEE
+570 EHFMDK

>member
-1 MNKDAFMDYFFGR
+1 MDYFFGR

-40 FAYAEDDIY
+40 FAYAEDNIY
-49 KYLSDYSLSEYNYD
+49 KYLSDYSLSEYNYE

-73 YDKAEINIYA
+73 YGKAEINIYA
-83 KTNKDSE
+83 KTDKDSE
-90 SELVKTIKISELEN
+90 LELVKTVKISELEN

-112 KLASKGQKADSQE
+112 KLSSKGQKADSQE
-125 IALVKEDTIKIYA
+125 IALLKEDTVKVYA

-171 KQKQELESQIAEME
+171 KQKQELKSQIAEME

-242 ITETTYVEMD
+242 ITETTYAEMD
-252 AFDYKNIDL
+252 DFDYKNIDL

-287 LRKDYGDTWENM
+287 LNKDYGDTWENM

-332 FPTEQQSLIAG
+332 FPTEQQSLTAG

-385 QFKTNLICGL
+385 QFKTNLLCGL

-410 DLIGDDTMPSWSNY
+410 DLIGDNTMPSWSNY

-442 LWGSKNYYVGH
+442 LWGSKNYYSGH

-527 EKDLKYYLNDRRER
+527 EEDLKYYLNDRRER
-541 ENYLD
+541 EDYLD

-570 EHFAEE
+570 EHFMDD

>member
-1 MNKDAFMDYFFGR
+1 MNYFFGR

-49 KYLSDYSLSEYNYD
+49 KYLSDHSLSEYNYE

-90 SELVKTIKISELEN
+90 PKFVKTVKISELEN

-125 IALVKEDTIKIYA
+125 IALVKEDTVKVYA

-156 NNCRTEIEKKMLELE
+156 NNCRTEIEKKILELE
-171 KQKQELESQIAEME
+171 KQKQELKSQIAEME
-185 KWLKGKYRVIC
+185 KWLKGKYCVIC

-410 DLIGDDTMPSWSNY
+410 DLIGDNTMPSWGNY

-442 LWGSKNYYVGH
+442 LWGSKNYYTGH

-496 YFEERWFD
+496 YFEERWSD
-504 DIKKKRTAIW
+504 DTKKKRTAIW

-527 EKDLKYYLNDRRER
+527 EEDLKYYLNDRRER

-563 EREDYFK
+563 EREDYFR

>member
-1 MNKDAFMDYFFGR
+1 MNKDALMDYFFGR

-49 KYLSDYSLSEYNYD
+49 KYLSDYSLSEYNYE

-73 YDKAEINIYA
+73 YEKAEINIYT
-83 KTNKDSE
+83 KTEEDYK
-90 SELVKTIKISELEN
+90 LVKTIKISELEN

-112 KLASKGQKADSQE
+112 KLSSKGQKADSQE
-125 IALVKEDTIKIYA
+125 IALVKEDTVKVYA

-156 NNCRTEIEKKMLELE
+156 NNCRTELEKKMLELE
-171 KQKQELESQIAEME
+171 KQKQELESQITEME

-272 FIPSERGIVMWRIKR
+272 FIPSERGIVMWRIRR
-287 LRKDYGDTWENM
+287 LNKDYGDTWENM

-314 GERLYRIFS
+314 GERLYRVFS
-323 DVASKDDTM
+323 DVSSKEDTM
-332 FPTEQQSLIAG
+332 FPTKEQNIQAG

-395 FDKEKIVLVRDKERK
+395 FDKDKIVLVRDKERK
-410 DLIGDDTMPSWSNY
+410 DLIGDSTMPSWSNY

-453 TDDISFICDHNIG
+453 TDDISFICEHNIG

-496 YFEERWFD
+496 YFEERWSD
-504 DIKKKRTAIW
+504 DTKKKRTAIW
-514 LDKTEFFNLSQTT
+514 LNKDEFFNISQTT
-527 EKDLKYYLNDRRER
+527 EEDLKYYLNDRRER

-563 EREDYFK
+563 EREDYFR
-570 EHFAEE
+570 EHFADD

>member
-1 MNKDAFMDYFFGR
+1 MDYFFGR

-49 KYLSDYSLSEYNYD
+49 KYLSDYSLSEYNYE

-83 KTNKDSE
+83 KTDKDSE
-90 SELVKTIKISELEN
+90 SELVKTIKVSELEN
-104 FNFDDIEK
+104 FNFDDVEK
-112 KLASKGQKADSQE
+112 KLSSKGQKADSQE
-125 IALVKEDTIKIYA
+125 IALVKEDTVKIYA

-156 NNCRTEIEKKMLELE
+156 NNCRTELEKKILELE
-171 KQKQELESQIAEME
+171 KQKQELESQITEME

-242 ITETTYVEMD
+242 IKETTYVEMD

-323 DVASKDDTM
+323 DVSSKEDTM
-332 FPTEQQSLIAG
+332 FPTKEQNIQAG

-410 DLIGDDTMPSWSNY
+410 DLIGDNTMPSWYDY

-442 LWGSKNYYVGH
+442 LWGSKNYYIGH

-471 VGIPNRSKVYEIKDY
+471 VGIPDRSKVYEIKDY

-496 YFEERWFD
+496 YFEERWSD

-514 LDKTEFFNLSQTT
+514 LNKDEFFNISQTT

-563 EREDYFK
+563 EREDYFR
-570 EHFAEE
+570 EHFADD

>member
-1 MNKDAFMDYFFGR
+1 MDYFFGR

-40 FAYAEDDIY
+40 FTYAEDDIY
-49 KYLSDYSLSEYNYD
+49 KYLSDYSLSEYNYE

-73 YDKAEINIYA
+73 YDKAKINIYIKA
-83 KTNKDSE
+83 EEDYK
-90 SELVKTIKISELEN
+90 LVKTIKISELEN

-112 KLASKGQKADSQE
+112 KLSSKGQKADSQE
-125 IALVKEDTIKIYA
+125 IALVKEDTVKIYA

-156 NNCRTEIEKKMLELE
+156 NNCRTELEKKMLELE
-171 KQKQELESQIAEME
+171 KQKQELESQITEME

-242 ITETTYVEMD
+242 IKETTYVEMD

-272 FIPSERGIVMWRIKR
+272 FIPSERGIVMWRIRR
-287 LRKDYGDTWENM
+287 LNKDYGDTWENM

-304 NANCYFLIRN
+304 NTNCYFLIRN
-314 GERLYRIFS
+314 GERLYRVFS
-323 DVASKDDTM
+323 DVSSKEDTM
-332 FPTEQQSLIAG
+332 FPTEQQSLEAG

-410 DLIGDDTMPSWSNY
+410 DLIGDSTMPSWYDY

-442 LWGSKNYYVGH
+442 LWGSKNYYIGH

-471 VGIPNRSKVYEIKDY
+471 VGIPDRSKVYEIKDY

-496 YFEERWFD
+496 YFEERWSD
-504 DIKKKRTAIW
+504 DTKKKRTAIW
-514 LDKTEFFNLSQTT
+514 LNKDEFFNISQTT

-546 MLPKVKLA
+546 MLPKIKLA

-563 EREDYFK
+563 EREDYFR